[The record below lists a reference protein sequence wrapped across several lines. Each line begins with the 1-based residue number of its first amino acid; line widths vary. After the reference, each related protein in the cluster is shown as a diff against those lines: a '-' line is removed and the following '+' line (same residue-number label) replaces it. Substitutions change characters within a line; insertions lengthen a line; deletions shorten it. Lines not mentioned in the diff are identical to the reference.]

1 MYLQYISEWDYSS
14 SRCECVEQ
22 NSEQKFLV
30 NHVSLFDLQLHN
42 VTLALD
48 LLNDTG
54 LQVSSVDPQGDE
66 ITHCLLH
73 TIHAPPC
80 RLQIRLKLKCQAQK
94 LKKTKTK
101 TGVKKKINPE
111 L

>member
-1 MYLQYISEWDYSS
+1 MGIIPKLLPKEKYLQYISEWDNSS

-22 NSEQKFLV
+22 NSEQNLFV
-30 NHVSLFDLQLHN
+30 NHFSLFDLQLHN

-66 ITHCLLH
+66 ITHCSLH
-73 TIHAPPC
+73 TIHALAC
-80 RLQIRLKLKCQAQK
+80 RL
-94 LKKTKTK
+94 
-101 TGVKKKINPE
+101 NSN
-111 L
+111 